1 MTFPILSFRNLVWYK
16 HISVQSS
23 HNSIAQWSHVANGYI
38 LGNAAL
44 QREEI
49 SEVSLEES
57 QYLEAGYKKKLE
69 SRRTTKKENIT
80 EVRE

>member
-1 MTFPILSFRNLVWYK
+1 MV
-16 HISVQSS
+16 
-23 HNSIAQWSHVANGYI
+23 NGYI